1 MKEDHEIRCLML
13 KRGALLKEI
22 KALVE
27 KNYPN
32 DLHQQGLV
40 YYNLNHSHELKE
52 WEIKN
57 KKTR

>member
-1 MKEDHEIRCLML
+1 MKEDYE
-13 KRGALLKEI
+13 KRGELLKEI
-22 KALVE
+22 KELVE
-27 KNYPN
+27 KTFPN